1 MIKILP
7 GLAVAITHPLYYLFL
22 QIAIEADQP
31 SSTATYAARA
41 AALLLLGM
49 LTFFSFHSGRLK
61 AKWSYLHLS
70 LIIFMSLYLLRIYV
84 LHSDG
89 IWNLDA
95 FYHPYSK
102 VFPLF
107 LLGVILPCILCLFSS
122 SLFTLQS
129 TSNTFIFFTFLSIV
143 GLTLM
148 NLDQFGTFRTE
159 GVEAGSISP
168 LSLGYMAAL
177 GIGYCLLDFLR
188 LKKYP
193 FLLIVVFLACGVFLL
208 TIGASRGP
216 IVAIAVSAVYIFLTM
231 EKTFKNL
238 ISGVLLVSITIGAS
252 VSFVE
257 YSGSGLLDRIDRS
270 AEAFSE
276 GDTQGRGLA
285 RLSIYEETIQI
296 IKENSVLGSD
306 IALPSGHWP
315 HNYVLEAT
323 MAVGIFAIF
332 LVIPWLAALGKIFI
346 DTKADEKQWLYLW
359 FLQTTVMNMFT
370 EAIWSGTGLFICLF
384 LVLGSGSG
392 SKNPA
397 RENRMRG
404 KRKRRR
410 RREVHSGY

>member
-148 NLDQFGTFRTE
+148 NLDQFGTFRTK
-159 GVEAGSISP
+159 GVEAGSIAA

-208 TIGASRGP
+208 AIGASRGP
-216 IVAIAVSAVYIFLTM
+216 IVAIAVSAVYIFC
-231 EKTFKNL
+231 
-238 ISGVLLVSITIGAS
+238 LLYTSPS
-252 VSFVE
+252 PR
-257 YSGSGLLDRIDRS
+257 DR
-270 AEAFSE
+270 
-276 GDTQGRGLA
+276 G
-285 RLSIYEETIQI
+285 
-296 IKENSVLGSD
+296 
-306 IALPSGHWP
+306 
-315 HNYVLEAT
+315 
-323 MAVGIFAIF
+323 
-332 LVIPWLAALGKIFI
+332 
-346 DTKADEKQWLYLW
+346 
-359 FLQTTVMNMFT
+359 
-370 EAIWSGTGLFICLF
+370 
-384 LVLGSGSG
+384 
-392 SKNPA
+392 
-397 RENRMRG
+397 
-404 KRKRRR
+404 
-410 RREVHSGY
+410 